1 MPSMLS
7 LNNQLVTS
15 QSIIRVLNLSQSLSA
30 LSFSSF
36 LLLHLSAPIMATL
49 APRNKAESFASGFM
63 VLGRVYYQEGLENVI
78 IWGSLAVHISS
89 GVVNRYVKA
98 YERKLRRL
106 DRRERIRKELLNTI
120 DDLEDTSGYSETAKV
135 VNKDTESVFV
145 FDVGEEEQM
154 EMEERNPIEIDE
166 SISSTP
172 PPSLP
177 FLGIFTTHHL
187 TGYAL
192 IPFVLHHSWLHRL
205 LPASSSP
212 PYNSLSPTLLSYALV
227 GYSLSTQSYI
237 LTTLSAVSYG
247 VVLSVGSFHALSG
260 IRRLI
265 DPTAPIGLKPR
276 RRHVDDDEG
285 GKSMRSLKTREGKW
299 ELSWVLLVG
308 CASVGVVRLALE
320 GHTVP
325 KWLGKK
331 YDILLRSAFGLSD
344 SIVTI

>member
-1 MPSMLS
+1 
-7 LNNQLVTS
+7 
-15 QSIIRVLNLSQSLSA
+15 
-30 LSFSSF
+30 
-36 LLLHLSAPIMATL
+36 MATL
-49 APRNKAESFASGFM
+49 APKNKAESFASGFM

-106 DRRERIRKELLNTI
+106 DRRERIRKELLLRYNDTI
-120 DDLEDTSGYSETAKV
+120 DDLEDTSRYSETAKV
-135 VNKDTESVFV
+135 VNKDTESNL
-145 FDVGEEEQM
+145 DVGEEEQM
-154 EMEERNPIEIDE
+154 EMEERNPIEMDE

-177 FLGIFTTHHL
+177 FLGIFTIHHL

-276 RRHVDDDEG
+276 RRHVDHDEG
-285 GKSMRSLKTREGKW
+285 GGRRIISLKTRERKW

-331 YDILLRSAFGLSD
+331 YDILLSNAFVLSD

>member
-1 MPSMLS
+1 
-7 LNNQLVTS
+7 
-15 QSIIRVLNLSQSLSA
+15 
-30 LSFSSF
+30 
-36 LLLHLSAPIMATL
+36 MATL

-106 DRRERIRKELLNTI
+106 DRRERIRKELLLRYNDTI

-135 VNKDTESVFV
+135 VNKDTESDL
-145 FDVGEEEQM
+145 DVGEEEQM

-177 FLGIFTTHHL
+177 FLGIFTIHHL

-227 GYSLSTQSYI
+227 GYCLSTQSYI

-247 VVLSVGSFHALSG
+247 VVISVGSFHALSG

-276 RRHVDDDEG
+276 RRHIDDDEG
-285 GKSMRSLKTREGKW
+285 GGRRMISLKTRERKW

-331 YDILLRSAFGLSD
+331 YDILLRNAFVLSD
-344 SIVTI
+344 SIVTTTL